1 MILFSGRAR
10 NDLRQQLVTLGWR
23 VCSVDTVP
31 PKPTNLLD
39 EGVWAELEKDL
50 ADGILTPSSWQ
61 ESQLREKP
69 PLREKPAGPRP
80 LGSVDSIAGLQKNQ
94 LTMAEQ
100 SQLKE
105 ANILVSRSASA
116 IIIARERKKQW
127 GLENPDH
134 PEDKPSLWLMHSIKS
149 ILKKE
154 GVLQCKFDQCR
165 MGLETTKPT
174 IIAHEGIDLS
184 ALHQLRCDHL
194 KVQQETADGKKY
206 MADHSLKALWPE
218 VSQISRDILLGRKA
232 TSWEQ
237 SIKPAVRQAVLKV
250 LPLKG
255 SLPDK
260 AARASTPLCA
270 EVFKGPK
277 EMTRSTEGWTN
288 YSSAVEEAADLQEMI
303 ADSRLHQPRVLPPRE
318 LLRGS
323 PTGAQRRSLFEQ
335 IRDGCEVRKRPV
347 SSGI

>member
-1 MILFSGRAR
+1 M
-10 NDLRQQLVTLGWR
+10 
-23 VCSVDTVP
+23 
-31 PKPTNLLD
+31 
-39 EGVWAELEKDL
+39 
-50 ADGILTPSSWQ
+50 
-61 ESQLREKP
+61 
-69 PLREKPAGPRP
+69 
-80 LGSVDSIAGLQKNQ
+80 
-94 LTMAEQ
+94 
-100 SQLKE
+100 
-105 ANILVSRSASA
+105 SRSASA

-154 GVLQCKFDQCR
+154 GVLQRKFDQCR
-165 MGLETTKPT
+165 TGLETTKPT
-174 IIAHEGIDLS
+174 TIAHEGIDLS

-218 VSQISRDILLGRKA
+218 VSQISRDILRGRKA

-237 SIKPAVRQAVLKV
+237 SITPAVRQAVLKV

-260 AARASTPLCA
+260 AARASTPLRAKVCKA
-270 EVFKGPK
+270 WGDHTDDADPPLLAKWLQQGAPLGFKFDWHISDTVTGPAAPRHEECPK

-288 YSSAVEEAADLQEMI
+288 YSSAVEEVADLQEMI

-335 IRDGCEVRKRPV
+335 IRDGCEIRKRPV